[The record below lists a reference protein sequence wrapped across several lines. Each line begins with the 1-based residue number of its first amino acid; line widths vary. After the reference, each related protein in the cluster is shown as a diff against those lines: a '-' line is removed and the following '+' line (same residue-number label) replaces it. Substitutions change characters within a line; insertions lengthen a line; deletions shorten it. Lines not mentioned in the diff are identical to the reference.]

1 MTESFPDG
9 KIQSLITATA
19 VLRTVDHILRV
30 STDLPDARRQ
40 VATLLSLV
48 HDKAQEERIPDAM
61 LRGAGRDSLM
71 DLL

>member
-1 MTESFPDG
+1 MEPFADD

-19 VLRTVDHILRV
+19 VLKTVDHILIV

-40 VATLLSLV
+40 VAQLMALV
-48 HDKAQEERIPDAM
+48 QDKAREEQVPAAM
-61 LRGAGRDSLM
+61 LRDAGRESLM

>member
-1 MTESFPDG
+1 MEPFADD

-19 VLRTVDHILRV
+19 VLKTVDHILRV

-40 VATLLSLV
+40 VSQLLELV
-48 HDKAQEERIPDAM
+48 QDKAREEQIPAAM
-61 LRGAGRDSLM
+61 LRDVGRESLM

>member
-1 MTESFPDG
+1 MEPFADE

-40 VATLLSLV
+40 VAQLLELV
-48 HDKAQEERIPDAM
+48 QDKAREEQVPAAM
-61 LRGAGRDSLM
+61 LRDAGRESLL